1 MSSLQAILESIN
13 GSLKTTLESVSKL
26 ENLYEEGQEDK
37 SNRFESFFDS
47 KDKSSSSSKERV
59 SLLSLKNG
67 AILSY
72 VQSLLMI
79 AHDKMDPDCRDPT
92 GDKGRQLAIENRVV
106 LERGVKPLEKKLSY
120 QLDKLIRAY
129 RRTENEYMDAERRT
143 TEKLSRID
151 HDDRSHSD
159 EKNDSDDSKSSSND
173 SDSGDEEEEEMSYRP
188 NVIKSK
194 SIRKD
199 KGRGDESGEEEENN
213 KNNKESNNDSIYRPP
228 KISAML
234 PPTAHTSQSF
244 EDKFNAKDHKDHSNR
259 SRMQAIDEYLRD
271 QSEQPD
277 WESSIGT
284 NIVDHGRG
292 GIKSLK
298 DTERERRVTEYEEEN
313 FTRINHLGMN
323 KAERKRMKQRERA
336 ARANIIGGEDFGIF
350 NSKRKLEDS
359 TSRRG
364 NKRSKTAWERA
375 KKRL

>member
-1 MSSLQAILESIN
+1 MSNLGTILKSIN

-26 ENLYEEGQEDK
+26 EALYEEGQEDK
-37 SNRFESFFDS
+37 SNGFESMFGT
-47 KDKSSSSSKERV
+47 KDNSSTSSKERV

-67 AILSY
+67 AMLSY

-79 AHDKMDPDCRDPT
+79 AHDKMDPGCKNPT
-92 GDKGRQLAIENRVV
+92 GEKGRQLAIENRVV

-129 RRTENEYMDAERRT
+129 RRMEKEYIDAERRA
-143 TEKLSRID
+143 TERLSRID
-151 HDDRSHSD
+151 YGDKSNS
-159 EKNDSDDSKSSSND
+159 EAESDSDNNESN
-173 SDSGDEEEEEMSYRP
+173 SDSSDSEEEEEEEMSYRP

-194 SIRKD
+194 SISKGKGRKD
-199 KGRGDESGEEEENN
+199 EDDN
-213 KNNKESNNDSIYRPP
+213 KKQLNKDSIYKPP

-234 PPTAHTSQSF
+234 PPTQASQHF
-244 EDKFNAKDHKDHSNR
+244 EDKFNAKEHKDHSNR

-277 WESSIGT
+277 WESSIGA

-292 GIKSLK
+292 GIKSLR

-323 KAERKRMKQRERA
+323 KAERKKMKQRERA

-359 TSRRG
+359 TSRRS

-375 KKRL
+375 KKKL

>member
-1 MSSLQAILESIN
+1 
-13 GSLKTTLESVSKL
+13 
-26 ENLYEEGQEDK
+26 
-37 SNRFESFFDS
+37 
-47 KDKSSSSSKERV
+47 
-59 SLLSLKNG
+59 
-67 AILSY
+67 
-72 VQSLLMI
+72 
-79 AHDKMDPDCRDPT
+79 
-92 GDKGRQLAIENRVV
+92 
-106 LERGVKPLEKKLSY
+106 
-120 QLDKLIRAY
+120 
-129 RRTENEYMDAERRT
+129 
-143 TEKLSRID
+143 
-151 HDDRSHSD
+151 
-159 EKNDSDDSKSSSND
+159 
-173 SDSGDEEEEEMSYRP
+173 MSYRP

-194 SIRKD
+194 SISKGKGKKD
-199 KGRGDESGEEEENN
+199 EDDN
-213 KNNKESNNDSIYRPP
+213 KKQLNKDSIYKPP

-234 PPTAHTSQSF
+234 PPTQASQHF
-244 EDKFNAKDHKDHSNR
+244 EDKFNAKEHKDHSNR

-277 WESSIGT
+277 WESSIGA

-292 GIKSLK
+292 GIKSLR

>member
-159 EKNDSDDSKSSSND
+159 EKNDSDDSKSSSSD

-213 KNNKESNNDSIYRPP
+213 ENNKESNNDSIYRPP

-234 PPTAHTSQSF
+234 PPTAHTSQYF

>member
-159 EKNDSDDSKSSSND
+159 EKNDSDDSKSSSSD

-199 KGRGDESGEEEENN
+199 KGRGDENGEEEENN

>member
-159 EKNDSDDSKSSSND
+159 EKNDSDDSKSSSSD

-199 KGRGDESGEEEENN
+199 KGRGEEEENN
-213 KNNKESNNDSIYRPP
+213 ENNKESNNDSIYRPP

-234 PPTAHTSQSF
+234 PPTAHTSQYF

>member
-26 ENLYEEGQEDK
+26 ENLYEEVQEDK

-159 EKNDSDDSKSSSND
+159 EKNDSDDSKSSSSD

-213 KNNKESNNDSIYRPP
+213 ENNKESNNDSIYRPP

-234 PPTAHTSQSF
+234 PPTAHTSQYF

>member
-199 KGRGDESGEEEENN
+199 KGRGDENGEEEENN